1 MKYELKNERDKNL
14 SLLLQVLKNRGIQ
27 EIEHYLTVDDNDI
40 LEPTLFPSVE
50 QGAKIYKKHAENNS
64 KTFLLVDAD
73 ADGYTSSAIIYNYTR
88 RLYPEWVDENWKY
101 FLHDGK
107 QHGLNDCIKYILSND
122 FKFVIIPDAGS
133 NDHDEI
139 KMLVDAG
146 MDVLIMDHHEADKVD
161 ENAIVINNQL
171 CDYPTKSLSGAG
183 IVYKFCQYLDT
194 YLEKDIADDFLDL
207 AAIGMVSDMM
217 DLRDFETHRLVE
229 KGLNNI
235 KNPFVL
241 GIVEKNDFSLK
252 GRLNPHGVSFCISPV
267 VNAVTRVGTLDE
279 KDLLFQA
286 FLENHAYKEIPGN
299 KRGHKGEMTP
309 LVDEA
314 IRVAGNVR
322 SRQNK
327 VRDSKFEKVVDL
339 IESGHLTDNKI
350 IAVCQNEITDD
361 ERGITG
367 LIANQT
373 MAKYKRPVLILSPVK
388 HDDGLLYWDG
398 SGRNAPNCGLNDL
411 RSFLASTKQ
420 VAMAQGHASAFGI
433 SIPQDQFDDF
443 IASTNEALA
452 DYDFS
457 TTYQV
462 DAIYSTVDLEASD
475 IISIYKAGDLWTQ
488 GIEEPIIAVKDIK
501 VNKDNVFINEKVL
514 KITNPN
520 GISFV
525 KFKPTSEELMLFS
538 TLKDSYTIDVVGTCN
553 YSSFDDTAQIMITDY
568 NLIKNT
574 FWDF

>member
-14 SLLLQVLKNRGIQ
+14 TLLLQVLKNRGIK
-27 EIEHYLTVDDNDI
+27 EIEHYLTVDDDDI
-40 LEPTLFPSVE
+40 LEPTLFPE
-50 QGAKIYKKHAENNS
+50 MEEGAKLYQRHAEKSS

-73 ADGYTSSAIIYNYTR
+73 ADGYTSSAIIYNYSR
-88 RLYPEWVDENWKY
+88 RLYPDWVDNNWKY

-107 QHGLNDCIKYILSND
+107 QHGLNDCIEYIKSNE
-122 FKFVIIPDAGS
+122 FEFVIIPDAGS

-139 KMLVDAG
+139 KELVDLG
-146 MDVLIMDHHEADKVD
+146 MEVLILDHHEADKVD

-183 IVYKFCQYLDT
+183 VVYKFCQQLDNH
-194 YLEKDIADDFLDL
+194 LDKDIADDFLDL
-207 AAIGMVSDMM
+207 AAVGMVSDMM

-235 KNPFVL
+235 KNPFIL
-241 GIVEKNDFSLK
+241 AIVEKNDFSLK

-267 VNAVTRVGTLDE
+267 VNAVTRVGTLEE
-279 KDLLFQA
+279 KDLLFQS
-286 FLENHAYKEIPGN
+286 FLEDHAYKEIPGN

-327 VRDSKFEKVVDL
+327 VRDSKFNSIVNL
-339 IESGHLTDNKI
+339 IESEHLTDNKI
-350 IAVCQNEITDD
+350 IAVCQNEISAD

-388 HDDGLLYWDG
+388 HDDGLIYWDG
-398 SGRNAPNCGLNDL
+398 SGRNAPNCGLEDL
-411 RSFLASTKQ
+411 RGFLAATEQ

-443 IASTNEALA
+443 IAATNEALA

-462 DAIYSTVDLEASD
+462 DAIYSTLDLDVND
-475 IISIYKAGDLWTQ
+475 IIAIYKAGDLWTQ

-538 TLKDSYTIDVVGTCN
+538 TLKDSYTIEVVGTCN
-553 YSSFDDTAQIMITDY
+553 YSSFDDSAQIMIMDY
-568 NLIKNT
+568 NLTKNT

>member
-1 MKYELKNERDKNL
+1 
-14 SLLLQVLKNRGIQ
+14 
-27 EIEHYLTVDDNDI
+27 
-40 LEPTLFPSVE
+40 
-50 QGAKIYKKHAENNS
+50 
-64 KTFLLVDAD
+64 
-73 ADGYTSSAIIYNYTR
+73 
-88 RLYPEWVDENWKY
+88 
-101 FLHDGK
+101 
-107 QHGLNDCIKYILSND
+107 
-122 FKFVIIPDAGS
+122 
-133 NDHDEI
+133 
-139 KMLVDAG
+139 
-146 MDVLIMDHHEADKVD
+146 
-161 ENAIVINNQL
+161 
-171 CDYPTKSLSGAG
+171 
-183 IVYKFCQYLDT
+183 
-194 YLEKDIADDFLDL
+194 
-207 AAIGMVSDMM
+207 MM

-398 SGRNAPNCGLNDL
+398 SGRNVPNCGLNDL
-411 RSFLASTKQ
+411 RSFLASTEQ
-420 VAMAQGHASAFGI
+420 VAMAQG
-433 SIPQDQFDDF
+433 
-443 IASTNEALA
+443 
-452 DYDFS
+452 
-457 TTYQV
+457 
-462 DAIYSTVDLEASD
+462 
-475 IISIYKAGDLWTQ
+475 
-488 GIEEPIIAVKDIK
+488 
-501 VNKDNVFINEKVL
+501 
-514 KITNPN
+514 
-520 GISFV
+520 
-525 KFKPTSEELMLFS
+525 
-538 TLKDSYTIDVVGTCN
+538 
-553 YSSFDDTAQIMITDY
+553 
-568 NLIKNT
+568 
-574 FWDF
+574 